1 MQDQLYDMLLQ
12 KDEITWQSII
22 YDLIKSEQMDPW
34 NIDISVLSKRYVETV
49 NQLQE
54 MNFFIS
60 GKILL
65 AAALLLKIKSNKL
78 LNEDLLSFDQ
88 FLFAQEEDVIEDL
101 HDYDPINRK
110 DIKLPKLT
118 IKTPQARK
126 RKVSVTDLIN
136 ALQKALAVNQRK
148 ILRKLKERSYDVPKI
163 PEKKVDI
170 SQLIKDL
177 YDKILVLFQKQEK
190 VTFTELL
197 PSTRKEDKII
207 TILPLLHLDTQ
218 QRINLKQDEHFG
230 EIEILKI

>member
-34 NIDISVLSKRYVETV
+34 NIDISVLSKRYIETV

-101 HDYDPINRK
+101 HDYDPIDRK
-110 DIKLPKLT
+110 NIKLPKLT

-170 SQLIKDL
+170 SKLIKDL
-177 YDKILVLFQKQEK
+177 YDKILVLFQKQDK